1 MFHELK
7 EAKYLKVT
15 QEASEIHSDLFW
27 FSFHTSRKLL
37 NSNSLYSVRMTEDVK
52 KSGFLR
58 PETGTQI

>member
-15 QEASEIHSDLFW
+15 QEASKIHSDLFW
-27 FSFHTSRKLL
+27 FSVQTSRKLL
-37 NSNSLYSVRMTEDVK
+37 NSNSLYSVRMTENVK